1 MVWYWV
7 PKYLL
12 VGSEK
17 KHLRVFL
24 FEEVEQYSSQ
34 GPRRVAGESEED
46 EVGRVDAAKWT
57 RRLRLMGRSLGCLE
71 ETGRVPFR

>member
-17 KHLRVFL
+17 KHLTVFL
-24 FEEVEQYSSQ
+24 VEEVKRYSSQ
-34 GPRRVAGESEED
+34 GPRQVAGECEED
-46 EVGRVDAAKWT
+46 EVGRIGAVRCT
-57 RRLRLMGRSLGCLE
+57 HRLRPMGRSLGCLE
-71 ETGRVPFR
+71 EKGQVLLQ

>member
-34 GPRRVAGESEED
+34 GPQRVAGESEED
-46 EVGRVDAAKWT
+46 EVGRVGAVIWII
-57 RRLRLMGRSLGCLE
+57 
-71 ETGRVPFR
+71 PFRTAVSLY